1 MMARAVLKNII
12 RRRLNG
18 VGKLKLIMLV
28 RFDKT
33 GNNKSRTQCAAM
45 TMPEVLMALVIM
57 VTVMAGLILGYTQA
71 NRMAEFCS
79 MTLAAQS
86 YASQGLEQA
95 RSAQWNSQIWPPTN
109 GPGTGDE
116 LPPTTNA
123 SGVLVPMIQT
133 NTLDIPAVGDPS
145 ATNFPFWVTNYIT
158 VSSISVNPK
167 LRQIRSDAVWTFPL
181 TGRRYTNSV
190 VTQRAPDE

>member
-1 MMARAVLKNII
+1 
-12 RRRLNG
+12 
-18 VGKLKLIMLV
+18 MLV
-28 RFDKT
+28 RFNKT
-33 GNNKSRTQCAAM
+33 GNKKSRTHCAAM
-45 TMPEVLMALVIM
+45 TMPEVLISLVIM
-57 VTVMAGLILGYTQA
+57 ALVMAGLIMGYVQA

-116 LPPTTNA
+116 LPPTTNG
-123 SGVLVPMIQT
+123 SGMLVPMVQT
-133 NTLDIPAVGDPS
+133 NTMDIPAVGDPS

-158 VSSISVNPK
+158 VSSVSDNPK
-167 LRQIRSDAVWTFPL
+167 VRQIRSDAVWTFPL
-181 TGRRYTNSV
+181 TGQRYTNSV
-190 VTQRAPDE
+190 VTLRAPDE